1 VPFLV
6 LELLDGETLASRLAR
21 GPLPIDEALRD
32 AIDIADALAAA
43 HGQGIVHRDLK
54 PSNVMMTRAGVKLL
68 DFGLAQLLSPQAPS
82 DVLHSAPSDTTLT
95 RTGMVIGTLPYMSP
109 EQIEGRKADA
119 RSDVFSFGS
128 LLYEMLTGRQAF
140 AADPNRSAA
149 AQILSHDPI
158 PMTQLVP
165 AVPAGVEKI
174 VAHCLRKDP
183 GRRYQDIADVKVA
196 LEDVREESRG
206 ASLRRTSR
214 AGSRRA
220 WMLLPVAAALIAAYF
235 GWMPR
240 GSPESI
246 PPPRLVPIT
255 TLSGTEATPTLAP
268 DGDHVAF
275 AWSGTNQDNFDI
287 YVQRIGSGSEQRRT
301 FHPERD
307 FSPAW
312 SPDNQW
318 IAFIRGGAPVRA
330 R

>member
-1 VPFLV
+1 
-6 LELLDGETLASRLAR
+6 
-21 GPLPIDEALRD
+21 
-32 AIDIADALAAA
+32 
-43 HGQGIVHRDLK
+43 
-54 PSNVMMTRAGVKLL
+54 
-68 DFGLAQLLSPQAPS
+68 
-82 DVLHSAPSDTTLT
+82 
-95 RTGMVIGTLPYMSP
+95 MVIGTLPYMSP

-183 GRRYQDIADVKVA
+183 GRRYQAIADVKVA

-214 AGSRRA
+214 AGSRRRWA
-220 WMLLPVAAALIAAYF
+220 WMLLAVPTALVAAYF
-235 GWMPR
+235 AWIPR
-240 GSPESI
+240 GSPDSV
-246 PPPRLVPIT
+246 PPPRVVPIT
-255 TLSGTEATPTLAP
+255 TLPGSEATPTLAP

-275 AWSGTNQDNFDI
+275 TWSGTNQDNFDI
-287 YVQRIGSGSEQRRT
+287 YVQRIGSGTEQRRT
-301 FHPERD
+301 VHPERD

-312 SPDNQW
+312 SPDGQW
-318 IAFIRGGAPVRA
+318 IAFLRGGAPGPSKVMLVPPHGGR
-330 R
+330 